1 MCVGGWGGEGTGPPT
16 PLILLPWFRARRKN
30 GGELEKSLHPV
41 FILTTQMEIVLNDM
55 YCMDMD
61 YILAEIK
68 QVFKNLKRYAI
79 QKTLKQKT

>member
-1 MCVGGWGGEGTGPPT
+1 
-16 PLILLPWFRARRKN
+16 
-30 GGELEKSLHPV
+30 
-41 FILTTQMEIVLNDM
+41 MEIVLNDM